1 MCLGTAG
8 TIVRL
13 ETNAGLTMARVEFSF
28 APPQDC
34 LCYVDNLAVGDRVLV
49 AGGAVLERV
58 SEEEAV
64 ERDSF
69 GALLLVAWDN
79 VEGGNARDA
88 NSVPE

>member
-8 TIVRL
+8 TVVKL
-13 ETNAGLTMARVEFSF
+13 ETRAGLTMARVEFSF

-34 LCYVDNLAVGDRVLV
+34 LCYIDDLEVGDRVLV

-58 SEEEAV
+58 SEDEAA

-69 GALLLVAWDN
+69 GAVLLAAWDQL
-79 VEGGNARDA
+79 EGER
-88 NSVPE
+88 SP

>member
-8 TIVRL
+8 TVVKL
-13 ETNAGLTMARVEFSF
+13 ETTAGLTMARVEFSF

-34 LCYVDNLAVGDRVLV
+34 LCYIDDLEVGDRVLV

-58 SEEEAV
+58 SEDEAA

-69 GALLLVAWDN
+69 GAVLLAAWDQL
-79 VEGGNARDA
+79 EGER
-88 NSVPE
+88 SP

>member
-8 TIVRL
+8 TVVKL
-13 ETNAGLTMARVEFSF
+13 ETTAGLTMARVEFSF

-34 LCYVDNLAVGDRVLV
+34 LCYIDDLEVGDRVLV

-58 SEEEAV
+58 SEDEAA

-69 GALLLVAWDN
+69 GAVLLAAWDKL
-79 VEGGNARDA
+79 EGEP
-88 NSVPE
+88 SP